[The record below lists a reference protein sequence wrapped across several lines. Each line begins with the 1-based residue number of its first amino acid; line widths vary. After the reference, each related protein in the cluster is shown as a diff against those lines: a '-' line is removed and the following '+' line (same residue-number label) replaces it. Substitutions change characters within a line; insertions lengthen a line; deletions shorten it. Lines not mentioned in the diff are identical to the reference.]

1 MVAAL
6 YQTLK
11 NNIETELSVNYQKK
25 KKKKSQVYKQCH
37 FKKVF
42 YSTGV
47 CKLLF

>member
-25 KKKKSQVYKQCH
+25 KEKVTSIQVMPLKK
-37 FKKVF
+37 
-42 YSTGV
+42 GI
-47 CKLLF
+47 L

>member
-25 KKKKSQVYKQCH
+25 ERKSHKYT
-37 FKKVF
+37 
-42 YSTGV
+42 SSAT
-47 CKLLF
+47 

>member
-25 KKKKSQVYKQCH
+25 KKKEKVTSIQAMQL
-37 FKKVF
+37 KK
-42 YSTGV
+42 GI
-47 CKLLF
+47 L

>member
-25 KKKKSQVYKQCH
+25 KEKVTSIQAMQLKK
-37 FKKVF
+37 
-42 YSTGV
+42 GI
-47 CKLLF
+47 L

>member
-25 KKKKSQVYKQCH
+25 EKVTSIQAMPLKK
-37 FKKVF
+37 
-42 YSTGV
+42 GI
-47 CKLLF
+47 L

>member
-25 KKKKSQVYKQCH
+25 KEKVTSIQAMPL
-37 FKKVF
+37 KKVF
-42 YSTGV
+42 YRTGV